1 MEHRILYDLYKRQ
14 AKIIYLYLIKRGCQ
28 KEEAEDIVQDSFIKA
43 IEYMDG
49 VAVDKLSSWLF
60 KVALNNYYNRIK
72 KNRIYSKSSIDDVGM
87 YMDISSDINI
97 EKNLLSKEKSND
109 IKLCLNSLKEKS
121 KSLLILKYDMEL
133 SYREILILLGI
144 KEDTIKTYLYR
155 ARNEFKKVWR
165 DKYEK

>member
-1 MEHRILYDLYKRQ
+1 
-14 AKIIYLYLIKRGCQ
+14 
-28 KEEAEDIVQDSFIKA
+28 
-43 IEYMDG
+43 
-49 VAVDKLSSWLF
+49 
-60 KVALNNYYNRIK
+60 
-72 KNRIYSKSSIDDVGM
+72 
-87 YMDISSDINI
+87 MDISSDINI

-133 SYREILILLGI
+133 SYREISILLGI